1 MQNSFTFMPDFGT
14 HGLKFGQKV
23 AERRDKPSKYNFVN
37 YLCSGMSPKLQQ
49 NTSSDVN
56 FSPLT

>member
-1 MQNSFTFMPDFGT
+1 MPDFGT